1 MKVTIKQGAVF
12 FQDRTFYQVQEG
24 CVMPVCDAF
33 ECPGKPDYLELSG
46 PGYGGKPYGN
56 GRIYIKKQ
64 FVDVVSDEWDVI
76 SDEWDLMMTRGDK
89 PN

>member
-24 CVMPVCDAF
+24 CAMPVCDAF

-56 GRIYIKKQ
+56 GKIYIKKQ
-64 FVDVVSDEWDVI
+64 FVDVVSDVGGN
-76 SDEWDLMMTRGDK
+76 SDEWDLMKRYGSIEE
-89 PN
+89 